1 MAILSDSQTRLCT
14 MVNTRSR
21 TKQPEKQKNTR
32 SGDVGWTV
40 EQIMNSWTVV
50 DVARHFQ
57 CTRTTVIRW
66 IQKGQLPAEKS
77 PVDDKWLIQ
86 ENDVL
91 AFERPEAGNPDWIAK
106 R

>member
-1 MAILSDSQTRLCT
+1 MI
-14 MVNTRSR
+14 NTRCR
-21 TKQPEKQKNTR
+21 TKQPGKRKNTKR
-32 SGDVGWTV
+32 NQSEWTV
-40 EQIMNSWTVV
+40 EQIVNSWTVV
-50 DVARHFQ
+50 DVAQHFQ

-86 ENDVL
+86 KKDIDE
-91 AFERPEAGNPDWIAK
+91 FERPEAGNPDWIAK